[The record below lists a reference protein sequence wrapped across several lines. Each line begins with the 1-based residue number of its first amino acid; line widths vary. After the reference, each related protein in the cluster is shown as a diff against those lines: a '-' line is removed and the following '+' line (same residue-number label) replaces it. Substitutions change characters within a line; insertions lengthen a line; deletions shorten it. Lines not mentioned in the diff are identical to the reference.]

1 MAVIKPSNHR
11 IPKCLNSRRKFL
23 HRRCCT
29 AKGFYDLHSIHIFH
43 HCSSHCFAIFCVFLE
58 HSHHIFSRHHHPIN
72 EKTKN
77 QGSERGQGKLPAYG
91 KHINDDNCKAKDM
104 GSQLREHMCQR
115 VFQMFDFIHKN
126 FFILASI
133 ALCCLSH

>member
-1 MAVIKPSNHR
+1 MAVIKQAIIESRNALTAEENFSIEDAVRPKAFMTS
-11 IPKCLNSRRKFL
+11 IPFTYS
-23 HRRCCT
+23 T
-29 AKGFYDLHSIHIFH
+29 IVPAIV
-43 HCSSHCFAIFCVFLE
+43 FAVFCVFLE
-58 HSHHIFSRHHHPIN
+58 HSHHIFSSHHHPIN

-115 VFQMFDFIHKN
+115 VFQMFDFVHKN
-126 FFILASI
+126 FFILAGI
-133 ALCCLSH
+133 ALCCFSH